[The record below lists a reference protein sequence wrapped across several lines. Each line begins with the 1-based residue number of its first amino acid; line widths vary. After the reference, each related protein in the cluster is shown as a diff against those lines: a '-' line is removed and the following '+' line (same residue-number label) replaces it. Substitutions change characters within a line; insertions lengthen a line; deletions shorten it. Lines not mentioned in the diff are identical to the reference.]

1 MSRRERNDPEW
12 QALIA
17 EHQIFKRKL
26 QSKSEALL
34 IISKDLETA
43 QKERDQF
50 KMMAEKLQER
60 CQALKRQQADFAMLS
75 DKTKLIRVLRDTK
88 NQKLG
93 HQRHSEMLQQKLNEA
108 LGDIKLLREKFAR
121 QRIGDEGIGARH
133 FPLHEREKLVSELEQ
148 AQQQGENWHKEYM
161 CQVEVT
167 MEAKQETEMYRLK
180 GERLNKELSHVLSG
194 DKSRIVD
201 IDALCMENKY
211 LQERIS
217 QCQKEKNTL
226 HTQVNKYKSILISK
240 KSGGDES
247 IKLGNLRS
255 AGTVVSPKQL
265 KQMLLKGFN
274 TNSPE
279 QVADLQSIVSALL
292 ETINDK
298 NLAMHHLRSTNKI
311 LGQRVSDLEKKLKTL
326 EVGGLWNV
334 QKHKGKGV
342 DFSNVEIDMDNTVE
356 DCEQPVTDLGCT
368 DVLNNVEAANVS
380 GSFENLSLH
389 DVMPDLCEN
398 NNPTVDKTDDNSNCC
413 GHNENNSTSLSEVA
427 ENERDTCG
435 A

>member
-75 DKTKLIRVLRDTK
+75 DKAKLIRVLRDTK

-167 MEAKQETEMYRLK
+167 MEAKQEAEMYRLK

-240 KSGGDES
+240 KTGGDES

-311 LGQRVSDLEKKLKTL
+311 LGQRVSELEKKLKTL

-334 QKHKGKGV
+334 QKHNGKGV
-342 DFSNVEIDMDNTVE
+342 DFGNVPIDMDNTVK
-356 DCEQPVTDLGCT
+356 DFEQPVTDT

-380 GSFENLSLH
+380 GSFENLSLQ
-389 DVMPDLCEN
+389 DVMPDLCAN

-427 ENERDTCG
+427 ENERETCS